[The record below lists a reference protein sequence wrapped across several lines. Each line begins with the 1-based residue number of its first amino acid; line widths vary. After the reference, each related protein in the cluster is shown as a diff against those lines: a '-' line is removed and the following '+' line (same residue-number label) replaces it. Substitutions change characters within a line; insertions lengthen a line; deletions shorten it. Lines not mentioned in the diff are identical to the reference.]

1 MKTICSNCEN
11 ENESTSKYCSFC
23 GFQLIQDQKESLY
36 SEIKKE
42 TIKPKKKFDLKFAVA
57 FAVSFIAVFYLTN
70 SFLNPSGDSKVDK
83 ELSSIASEINKN
95 CPSNIDQFTVLT
107 SVVALPNKTLQYN
120 YSINNITKAEVKL
133 DTVKKYLFPSIL
145 QNVKTSPE
153 MKSFRDNQVTLNYRY
168 SDKNGLYITTY
179 IITPE
184 MYEEE

>member
-1 MKTICSNCEN
+1 MKIICSNCEN

-23 GFQLIQDQKESLY
+23 GFQLPLPEKENPQI
-36 SEIKKE
+36 EIKPTK
-42 TIKPKKKFDLKFAVA
+42 TAKPKRKVDLKFAIA
-57 FAVSFIAVFYLTN
+57 FAVSFIVMFFITK
-70 SFLNPSGDSKVDK
+70 SFFEPSIDIQLSK
-83 ELSSIASEINKN
+83 IANEMNKT
-95 CPSNIDQFTVLT
+95 CPMNIDQFTILNNVE
-107 SVVALPNKTLQYN
+107 ALPDNTLQYN
-120 YSINNITKAEVKL
+120 YTINNITKEEVKL

-179 IITPE
+179 IVTPE